1 MINKCNPASEAIDAA
16 LWNLH
21 KTQCLTHR
29 VSLGDDMSEEEHQ
42 SDATADIAHAML
54 SYLANGT
61 CGDCLQSL
69 TDYGGK
75 HGDHYDAMLMEFFEQ
90 VADEIIRRSDEK
102 PDPLYT
108 RDDLLKVLQER

>member
-1 MINKCNPASEAIDAA
+1 
-16 LWNLH
+16 
-21 KTQCLTHR
+21 
-29 VSLGDDMSEEEHQ
+29 MSEEEHQ

-102 PDPLYT
+102 HDPLYT